1 MDSFKLSSWRII
13 MDSFKL
19 FSCRLKMDSF
29 KRRRKQTKK

>member
-1 MDSFKLSSWRII
+1 MDSFKLFSCRIK